1 MKTDLQLREDVMEGL
16 AFEPGINAAAI
27 GVAVKDG
34 VVELSGT
41 VDTFAQ
47 TRTAEFSAE
56 RVSGVRALADDLE
69 VKLPRSLART
79 DTDIAAA
86 AASALEWDVEV
97 PEAVKVRVEKG
108 WIFLDGEVQWQ
119 FQKGA
124 AERAIRN
131 LNGVRG
137 VTNLLSLRQPRVS
150 ELEVTAKIR
159 AALRRTAEQEAD
171 RIAVETTDGR
181 VTLRGKVRSWA
192 EREEAERAA
201 WSAAG
206 VRDVVD
212 RISIGV

>member
-1 MKTDLQLREDVMEGL
+1 MKSDLQLREDVMEEL
-16 AFEPGINAAAI
+16 EFEPSINAAAI

-34 VVELSGT
+34 VVTLSGT
-41 VDTFAQ
+41 IDTFAQ
-47 TRTAEFSAE
+47 KRTAGFCAE

-69 VKLPRSLART
+69 VKLPHSLART

-86 AASALEWDVEV
+86 AASALDWDVEV
-97 PEAVKVRVEKG
+97 PDAVKVRVENG
-108 WIFLDGEVQWQ
+108 WIFLDGDVHWQ
-119 FQKGA
+119 YQKGA
-124 AERAIRN
+124 AERAVRN
-131 LNGVRG
+131 LSGVRG
-137 VTNLLSLRQPRVS
+137 VTNRLTLKQPRVS
-150 ELEVTAKIR
+150 ELEVTTKIR
-159 AALRRTAEQEAD
+159 GALRRTAEQEAD
-171 RIAVETTDGR
+171 RIAVETSDGR